1 MIDNQDS
8 ADDAHGYDYHWYRQ
22 NSDGSWSHK
31 TGTGAVTN
39 QDYSKK
45 IIMDPRTCDRD
56 NKGVHNYNLFVGYY
70 AVYPL
75 NTLCEKAGEQK

>member
-45 IIMDPRTCDRD
+45 IIMDPRIETTRECIIII
-56 NKGVHNYNLFVGYY
+56 YL
-70 AVYPL
+70 
-75 NTLCEKAGEQK
+75 